1 MPEFETTQRDATNV
15 VPPDPRAEAIDDA
28 HADSFDSVVAKTT
41 VASQLTYRNT
51 RNVPATIIVGAV
63 TATARVYH
71 DCWASCHNQSPPKEP
86 VPAPEIDTGEE
97 DEKKEKE
104 KQNDN

>member
-15 VPPDPRAEAIDDA
+15 VPPDPRSVAIDDA
-28 HADSFDSVVAKTT
+28 HAEAFDSVGSKTML
-41 VASQLTYRNT
+41 ASQLTYQKT
-51 RNVPATIIVGAV
+51 RNVPATIIVG
-63 TATARVYH
+63 TAMVTARVYH
-71 DCWASCHNQSPPKEP
+71 DCYASCHYQNPPKEP
-86 VPAPEIDTGEE
+86 PVPEIETGEE